1 MPTLGGFALCTFKL
15 DERRIMDSEEAE
27 ARARQFIKQRHSR
40 VERIFFRTMYREE
53 NTWILHGEVSFKR
66 AYFFSAM
73 RSFEIKVNTD
83 TGEVVS
89 YEETQMSQSKE
100 AK

>member
-1 MPTLGGFALCTFKL
+1 MEFYALGLNGRETL
-15 DERRIMDSEEAE
+15 DSGEVE
-27 ARARQFIKQRHSR
+27 ARAKQFIKQRHSR

-66 AYFFSAM
+66 AYFFPAT
-73 RSFEIKVNTD
+73 RSFKLNVNTD
-83 TGEVVS
+83 TGEIVS

>member
-1 MPTLGGFALCTFKL
+1 MKLYALGLNRRETLNSG
-15 DERRIMDSEEAE
+15 EAE
-27 ARARQFIKQRHSR
+27 ERAKQFIKQRHSR

-66 AYFFSAM
+66 AYFFPAT
-73 RSFEIKVNTD
+73 RSFKIKVNTD
-83 TGEVVS
+83 TEEIVS
-89 YEETQMSQSKE
+89 YEETRMSQPKE